1 MNPFDKYSAD
11 VLLTL
16 KENTVLTTD
25 SSTTASS
32 AITLRNT
39 NFGSLGSNIK
49 VFLEAVSRSA
59 GSVEILNI
67 QFDSVSTFDSA
78 NLVTYNASNY
88 KTKIY
93 ANDRTIDTEP
103 FIQTQLIAAGKS
115 SIAFSNINMIPQ
127 EFCRVNVKTISFS
140 GTYRVSVIAG
150 SLTDPIK
157 QV

>member
-16 KENTVLTTD
+16 KENTALTTD
-25 SSTTASS
+25 TSTTPSLAV
-32 AITLRNT
+32 ALKNT
-39 NFGSLGSNIK
+39 NFGSLGANIK

-67 QFDSVSTFDSA
+67 QFDSVDTFDSV

-103 FIQTQLIAAGKS
+103 FIQTKLSAAGKS
-115 SIAFSNINMIPQ
+115 AIAFSSLHVASQ
-127 EFCRVNVKTISFS
+127 EFCRVNIKTTGFT
-140 GTYRVSVIAG
+140 GTYRVSAVAG
-150 SLTDPIK
+150 CLTDPIK

>member
-16 KENTVLTTD
+16 KENTALTTD
-25 SSTTASS
+25 TSTTPSLAV
-32 AITLRNT
+32 ALKNT
-39 NFGSLGSNIK
+39 NFGSLGANIK

-67 QFDSVSTFDSA
+67 QFDSVDTFDSA
-78 NLVTYNASNY
+78 NLVTYSASNY

-103 FIQTQLIAAGKS
+103 FTQTKLSAAGKS
-115 SIAFSNINMIPQ
+115 AIAFSSLHVTPQ
-127 EFCRVNVKTISFS
+127 EFCRVNIKTTGFT
-140 GTYRVSVIAG
+140 GTYRVSAVAG
-150 SLTDPIK
+150 CLTDPIK